1 MCNYISYID
10 LRVNCYVIDLKELKH
25 SNLQLVETNINVV
38 FPLLHHLKMLLIL
51 ECCALRRVSCL
62 YKEAN
67 CLSER
72 KMSIIQM
79 SNIIFAFFNEGY
91 SLNNTFTVTKD
102 RAVRTST

>member
-67 CLSER
+67 CLSYCQRE
-72 KMSIIQM
+72 KCLLSKCQTLYLLFSMK
-79 SNIIFAFFNEGY
+79 G
-91 SLNNTFTVTKD
+91 TV
-102 RAVRTST
+102 